1 MQERGQNEAARNN
14 HILPQPR
21 AGTRQELRTME
32 KVSVYIPA
40 YNSAE
45 FLSRAI
51 DGLLAQTLPADEIL
65 VIDDGSRDATAEI
78 AARYP
83 DVTLV
88 RHPQNSGLGA
98 ARNTGFRTAR
108 NELVASLDADCVPD
122 PGWLAG
128 LARHFGNPN
137 LAGVG
142 GRLIEGNQRTVA
154 DRWRRAHM
162 PQEWGDQPLRNPKFL
177 FGCNNMFRK
186 SAVLDAGGYDD
197 SMRTNGEDT
206 DMSRHLRDNG
216 WDLLY
221 DPEPRV
227 VHLRHDTMRSILDTY
242 WRWWRFGVRAY
253 ANGVCL
259 RSVLG
264 HALFV
269 HFRYTFLDLVQSDLS
284 AGRFGLLGLDLA
296 ALCYLPYR
304 DFRLWLST
312 HPKFTSQHISS
323 EV

>member
-1 MQERGQNEAARNN
+1 V
-14 HILPQPR
+14 
-21 AGTRQELRTME
+21 E

-40 YNSAE
+40 YNAAE

-51 DGLLAQTLPADEIL
+51 DGLLAQTPPANEIV

-83 DVTLV
+83 EVTLV
-88 RHPQNSGLGA
+88 RHAQNSGLGA

-108 NELVASLDADCVPD
+108 NELVASLDADCVPN

-128 LARHFGNPN
+128 LARHFDDPK

-142 GRLIEGNQRTVA
+142 GRLIEGDQRTLA
-154 DRWRRAHM
+154 DRWRSAHM
-162 PQEWGDQPLRNPKFL
+162 PQEWGNRSLRNPRFL
-177 FGCNNMFRK
+177 FGCNNIFRK
-186 SAVLDAGGYDD
+186 AAVLEAGGYDEA
-197 SMRTNGEDT
+197 MRTNGEDT
-206 DMSRHLRDNG
+206 DLSQRLRDKG

-221 DPEPRV
+221 DPEPRA

-253 ANGVCL
+253 ANGVRL

-269 HFRYTFLDLVQSDLS
+269 HFRYTFVGLVQSDLS
-284 AGRFGLLGLDLA
+284 AGRFELLGLDLA
-296 ALCYLPYR
+296 ALGYFPYR
-304 DFRLWLST
+304 DFCLWLASR
-312 HPKFTSQHISS
+312 PKSASRRVSS
-323 EV
+323 AV

>member
-1 MQERGQNEAARNN
+1 MAV
-14 HILPQPR
+14 
-21 AGTRQELRTME
+21 E
-32 KVSVYIPA
+32 KISVYIPA

-51 DGLLAQTLPADEIL
+51 DGLLSQTLPADEIL

-83 DVTLV
+83 AVTLV
-88 RHPQNSGLGA
+88 RHLANSGLGA

-128 LARHFGNPN
+128 LARHFADPK

-142 GRLIEGNQRTVA
+142 GRLIEGNQSTLA

-162 PQEWGDQPLRNPKFL
+162 AQEWGDQSLRNPRFL

-186 SAVLDAGGYDD
+186 AAVQEAGGYDE

-206 DMSRHLRDNG
+206 DVSRRLREKG
-216 WDLLY
+216 WELLY
-221 DPEPRV
+221 DPEPRA
-227 VHLRHDTMRSILDTY
+227 VHLRHDTARSILDTY

-253 ANGVCL
+253 ANGVRL
-259 RSVLG
+259 RSVIG

-269 HFRYTFLDLVQSDLS
+269 HFRHTFLGLVRSDLS
-284 AGRFGLLGLDLA
+284 ARRFDLLALDLA
-296 ALCYLPYR
+296 ALGYFPYR
-304 DFRLWLST
+304 DFRLWLDA
-312 HPKFTSQHISS
+312 HPKPQPRRVSS

>member
-1 MQERGQNEAARNN
+1 MDK
-14 HILPQPR
+14 I
-21 AGTRQELRTME
+21 
-32 KVSVYIPA
+32 SVYIPA

-51 DGLLAQTLPADEIL
+51 DGLLAQTLPANEIL

-128 LARHFGNPN
+128 LSRHFDDPK

-162 PQEWGDQPLRNPKFL
+162 AQEWGEKPLRNPKFL

-186 SAVLDAGGYDD
+186 SAVLEAGGYDE

-206 DMSRHLRDNG
+206 DVSRRLRDMG
-216 WDLLY
+216 RDLLY
-221 DPEPRV
+221 DPEARV
-227 VHLRHDTMRSILDTY
+227 VHQRHDTARSILDTY

-253 ANGVCL
+253 ANGVRL

-269 HFRYTFLDLVQSDLS
+269 HFRYTFLDLVRSDLS
-284 AGRFGLLGLDLA
+284 ARRFDLLGLDLA
-296 ALCYLPYR
+296 ALGYFPYR
-304 DFRLWLST
+304 DFRLWLAA
-312 HPKFTSQHISS
+312 HPKPPSQRVSS

>member
-1 MQERGQNEAARNN
+1 M
-14 HILPQPR
+14 
-21 AGTRQELRTME
+21 
-32 KVSVYIPA
+32 SVYIPA

-51 DGLLAQTLPADEIL
+51 DGLLGQSLPANEIL

-83 DVTLV
+83 GVTLV
-88 RHPQNSGLGA
+88 RHPHNRGLGA
-98 ARNTGFRTAR
+98 ARNTGFSTAR

-128 LARHFGNPN
+128 LVRHFDDPKV
-137 LAGVG
+137 AGVG

-154 DRWRRAHM
+154 DRWRCMHM
-162 PQEWGDQPLRNPKFL
+162 PQEWGDQPLHNPRFL

-186 SAVLDAGGYDD
+186 SAVREAGGYDE

-206 DMSRHLRDNG
+206 DISRRLREKG

-221 DPEPRV
+221 DPEPLV
-227 VHLRHDTMRSILDTY
+227 VHLRHDTARSILDTY

-253 ANGVCL
+253 ANGVRL

-269 HFRYTFLDLVQSDLS
+269 HFRHTFLDLVRSDLN
-284 AGRFGLLGLDLA
+284 ARRFDLLGLDLA
-296 ALCYLPYR
+296 ALGYFPYR
-304 DFRLWLST
+304 DFRLWLAAD
-312 HPKFTSQHISS
+312 PKSPSQRVSS

>member
-1 MQERGQNEAARNN
+1 VER
-14 HILPQPR
+14 
-21 AGTRQELRTME
+21 
-32 KVSVYIPA
+32 VSVYIPA

-51 DGLLAQTLPADEIL
+51 DGVLAQTLPANEIL

-78 AARYP
+78 TTRYP
-83 DVTLV
+83 AVTLV
-88 RHPQNSGLGA
+88 RHPLNNGLAA
-98 ARNTGFRTAR
+98 ARNTGFGAAR

-122 PGWLAG
+122 PSWLAG
-128 LARHFGNPN
+128 LARHFDDPKV
-137 LAGVG
+137 AGVG
-142 GRLIEGNQRTVA
+142 GRLIEGDQRTVA
-154 DRWRRAHM
+154 DRWRCAHM
-162 PQEWGDQPLRNPKFL
+162 AQEWGNQLLRNPKFL

-186 SAVLDAGGYDD
+186 SAVQEAGGYDE

-206 DMSRHLRDNG
+206 DMSRRLLDAG
-216 WDLLY
+216 WSLVY
-221 DPEPRV
+221 DPEPHV

-253 ANGVCL
+253 ANGVRL

-269 HFRYTFLDLVQSDLS
+269 HFRYTFLDLVRSDLS
-284 AGRFGLLGLDLA
+284 ARRFELLGLDLA
-296 ALCYLPYR
+296 ALGYFPYR
-304 DFRLWLST
+304 DFCLWLAAR
-312 HPKFTSQHISS
+312 PKSQSQRVSS